1 MNLINKYYK
10 KIYNKLSRKKSKC
23 KNKKKTNKRKTK
35 RKTKRNLGKKYK
47 GGSGIAFQ
55 PLQDAGYAIQDSFKT
70 GYTTLNGVT
79 PSF

>member
-23 KNKKKTNKRKTK
+23 KNKRKTK